1 MKFPFTLLLICS
13 LLIGCK
19 SLKEKKNITFN
30 NQNELTVLPTQTWY
44 QKDYQENGIPGISID
59 RWFREN
65 KKKSK
70 KDVIVAVIDT
80 QVDINHED
88 LQGRFWTN
96 PKEIANNN
104 IDDDHNG
111 YIDDVNGW
119 NFTSNKNEEY
129 IVWGNFEYV
138 RLIKQLDPLF
148 KDKKETE
155 IPSEELSNYK
165 EYQRAIK
172 VFETENISYGRWLS
186 SLNHSISIYP
196 LVKDT
201 LKHYFTKEDYNYKQ
215 LDSFYKLHKI
225 NDKTYRQMRESN
237 DKDLGALTYYMMV
250 NIRNN
255 EQTLEALKKSQVE
268 LDSII
273 NKNLNKNFNDR
284 KLIGDNPNTLEKGY
298 GNKNVSIT
306 KKGFKNLQGHATKV
320 TGIIGANRNNNLGI
334 KGFSENIKIM
344 PLITS
349 YSGDENDKDIAMAIY
364 YAVDNGAKVINMS
377 FGKEFSVHQH
387 WVTDAF
393 KYAEK
398 HDVLLVHASGNER
411 FNIDENSY
419 YPSDNNFDET
429 TEFCNN
435 FINVGSTSA
444 SLDSTFVSSFSNY
457 GKIKVDLFAP
467 GEKIYTTTKENAYE
481 TDSGTSLAA
490 PMVSGTAALIWSY
503 YPKLTAVQIKRIIMD
518 SGVPY
523 NLEVIVPGT
532 KDKKVSFS
540 ELSKSGKVL
549 NVYNALKLAEKVSK
563 QKK

>member
-13 LLIGCK
+13 LFIGCK
-19 SLKEKKNITFN
+19 SLKEKKNNASN
-30 NQNELTVLPTQTWY
+30 NKNELTSTQPWY
-44 QKDYQENGIPGISID
+44 QKDYQENHIPGISID
-59 RWFREN
+59 RWFKEN

-155 IPSEELSNYK
+155 IPSEELSNFK

-172 VFETENISYGRWLS
+172 VFETETISYGRWLS

-201 LKHYFTKEDYNYKQ
+201 LKHYFSKEDYNYKQ

-298 GNKNVSIT
+298 GSKNVSIT

-387 WVTDAF
+387 WVTNAF

-398 HDVLLVHASGNER
+398 HDVLLVHGSGNER

-444 SLDSTFVSSFSNY
+444 RLDSTFVSSFSNY

-467 GEKIYTTTKENAYE
+467 GEKIYTTTKENTYE
-481 TDSGTSLAA
+481 SDSGTSLAA

-503 YPKLTAVQIKRIIMD
+503 YPKLTAVQIKQIIVD
-518 SGVPY
+518 SGIPH

-549 NVYNALKLAEKVSK
+549 NVYNAMKLAEKVSK